1 MIMDFVESLHKK
13 VKQCNRKIVFPEST
27 EPRVLQAVDC
37 LVKNDFVDCVLV
49 GDKDAAKKAADS
61 CGVGLNNIEIVA
73 PLTSPL
79 FESYKNVYFD
89 LRKHKGVTPEQAHEI
104 MSTPIYY
111 AAMMV
116 RQGECDGAVAG
127 SVLTTGDV
135 MRAAIQIVGTT
146 AGVSLVSS
154 MFAMVLKDE
163 RVLTFGDCAIV
174 PDPDPEQ
181 LADIAITSA
190 KTHYNLTGDTPRV
203 ALLSFST
210 KGSAKHPRV
219 EKVSKAYEIV
229 RKKAPELDIDG
240 ELQFDA
246 AFVETIGARKAPA
259 SKVAGRANVF
269 IFPDLDS
276 GNIAYKVAERLAGI
290 KAVGPI
296 IQGLA
301 KPISDLSR
309 GCSWEDIVNV
319 ACISSLLAD

>member
-1 MIMDFVESLHKK
+1 MMDFIQSLREKAKHGC
-13 VKQCNRKIVFPEST
+13 KQIVFPESA
-27 EPRVLQAVDC
+27 EPRVLQAVDY
-37 LVKNDFVDCVLV
+37 LVKNNLVDCVLV
-49 GDKDAAKKAADS
+49 GDKGAVKTAADT
-61 CGVGLNNIEIVA
+61 CGVTLSNVEIVQ

-79 FESYKNVYFD
+79 FESYKGIYFD
-89 LRKHKGVTPEQAHEI
+89 LRKHKGVTPEQSHEI
-104 MSTPIYY
+104 ISTPVYY

-135 MRAAIQIVGTT
+135 MRAAIQIVGT
-146 AGVSLVSS
+146 APGVSLVSS

-190 KTHYNLTGDTPRV
+190 KTHYNLTGETPRV

-219 EKVSKAYEIV
+219 EKVSQAYEIV

-246 AFVETIGARKAPA
+246 AFVESVGARKAPE

-276 GNIAYKVAERLAGI
+276 GNISYKVAERLAGI
-290 KAVGPI
+290 KAVGPV

-301 KPISDLSR
+301 KPINDLSR

-319 ACISSLLAD
+319 ACICSLLGD

>member
-1 MIMDFVESLHKK
+1 MDFVESLREKA
-13 VKQCNRKIVFPEST
+13 KQRNRKIVFPEST
-27 EPRVLQAVDC
+27 EPRILQAVDY
-37 LVKNDFVDCVLV
+37 LVKNSFVDCVLV
-49 GDKDAAKKAADS
+49 GDKNAVKKAADT
-61 CGVGLNNIEIVA
+61 CGVMLNNIDIVE
-73 PLTSPL
+73 PLSSSL
-79 FESYKNVYFD
+79 FESYKGIYFD
-89 LRKHKGVTPEQAHEI
+89 LRKHKGVTPEQAHESI
-104 MSTPIYY
+104 STPVYY

-135 MRAAIQIVGTT
+135 LRAAIQIVGT
-146 AGVSLVSS
+146 APGVSLVSS
-154 MFAMVLKDE
+154 IFVMVLKDK

-174 PDPDPEQ
+174 PDPNAEQ

-190 KTHYNLTGDTPRV
+190 KTHYNLTGETPRV

-210 KGSAKHPRV
+210 KGSATHPRV
-219 EKVSKAYEIV
+219 DKVCQATEIV
-229 RKKAPELDIDG
+229 RRKAPELDIDG

-246 AFVETIGARKAPA
+246 AFIESIGVKKAPE

-276 GNIAYKVAERLAGI
+276 GNISYKIAERMAEI
-290 KAVGPI
+290 KAIGPI

-301 KPISDLSR
+301 KPVNDLSR

-319 ACISSLLAD
+319 ACICSLLGDGD